1 VERRIERSAT
11 VRLIRL
17 VPAPASRRAS
27 IAISGLML
35 AVGAV
40 AAVLAIVA
48 PSRREEASAVLAVAA
63 ALGLGVGVGTLGQ
76 VIRSR
81 RDGGGEDLVRLL
93 GGSLDDSY
101 LLLLGPRL
109 PGVPRDL
116 EALLVG
122 PPGVRALVVR
132 RWHGRYRV
140 RNNGWEFDTHGAK
153 GWIRCITN
161 PSFESGTAS
170 NAVAGWA
177 RNAVHGTNLPI
188 APAVAFPAPQSKIVL
203 EEPDVE
209 VITTENV
216 PWWANRIG
224 RVQRMDAADVVAFV
238 EAVVNASRQAAT
250 RA

>member
-1 VERRIERSAT
+1 M
-11 VRLIRL
+11 RLIRL
-17 VPAPASRRAS
+17 TPAPASRRGPLG
-27 IAISGLML
+27 IAALML
-35 AVGAV
+35 VVGAV

-48 PSRREEASAVLAVAA
+48 PSRRAEASAALAVAA
-63 ALGLGVGVGTLGQ
+63 ALGLGVGGGTLG
-76 VIRSR
+76 RTLR
-81 RDGGGEDLVRLL
+81 LRYDGGGEDLVGLL
-93 GGSLDDSY
+93 APSLDDSY
-101 LLLLGPRL
+101 LLLLRPRL

-140 RNNGWEFDTHGAK
+140 RRNGWEFDAHGAK

-161 PSFESGTAS
+161 PSFESGAAS

-177 RNAVHGTNLPI
+177 RRVINDRNLPI
-188 APAVAFPAPQSKIVL
+188 APAIAFPARQSHLVL

-224 RVQRMDAADVVAFV
+224 RVQRMDAAEVVAFV
-238 EAVVNASRQAAT
+238 EAVVDASRQVSTAA
-250 RA
+250 

>member
-1 VERRIERSAT
+1 M
-11 VRLIRL
+11 RLIRL
-17 VPAPASRRAS
+17 TPRAASRRGPLAM
-27 IAISGLML
+27 AALML
-35 AVGAV
+35 LVGAV
-40 AAVLAIVA
+40 AAVLATVA
-48 PSRREEASAVLAVAA
+48 PSRRAEASAALAVAA
-63 ALGLGVGVGTLGQ
+63 ALGLGVGGGTLGRTL
-76 VIRSR
+76 RSR
-81 RDGGGEDLVRLL
+81 SDGGGKDLVGLL
-93 GGSLDDSY
+93 APSLDDSY
-101 LLLLGPRL
+101 LLLLHPRL

-140 RNNGWEFDTHGAK
+140 RHNGWEFDAHGAK

-161 PSFESGTAS
+161 PSFESGAAS

-177 RNAVHGTNLPI
+177 RGAVNGGTLPI
-188 APAVAFPAPQSKIVL
+188 APAVAFPARQSRLIL

-224 RVQRMDAADVVAFV
+224 RVQRMDAAEVVAFV
-238 EAVVNASRQAAT
+238 EAVVQTSRLAANGG
-250 RA
+250 